1 MSIQEYIAA
10 QRANIASISQLPH
23 FSKIGNLTDRLY
35 EVGVTLVPNS
45 SPPHFGQLLL
55 ICHRSFLSAIT
66 LIGQAQPDDAASIS
80 RRAIEAAR
88 LALAVK
94 TNPENATQ
102 WVAYEKRLGR
112 WQARDRGEKPKP
124 LAPKLDLPRDHPIL
138 PDLEK
143 YLGVF
148 SDSAVH
154 FSPEYFGR
162 QHWIRD
168 ATRLEL
174 RYFTSDQR
182 AIECS
187 LITLIGIHGS
197 ILRIFDECLEGPFFS
212 DDQWMQIWKQTA
224 INGRSLAAPF
234 KPTEEPNGP

>member
-23 FSKIGNLTDRLY
+23 FSKLGDLTDRLY
-35 EVGVTLVPNS
+35 EVAVALVPKS

-55 ICHRSFLSAIT
+55 ICHRSFLSALT
-66 LIGQAQPDDAASIS
+66 LIGQAQSDDAAPIS

-94 TNPENATQ
+94 RNPENAIK
-102 WVAYEKRLGR
+102 WVAYEKRMER
-112 WQARDRGEKPKP
+112 WQTRDRGGKPKP

-143 YLGVF
+143 YLGIF
-148 SDSAVH
+148 SDSTVH
-154 FSPEYFGR
+154 LTPEYLGS
-162 QHWIRD
+162 QHWIRN

-197 ILRIFDECLEGPFFS
+197 ILRIFDECLDGPFFS
-212 DDQWMQIWKQTA
+212 DDQWMQLWKQTA
-224 INGRSLAAPF
+224 IYGRTLAAHF
-234 KPTEEPNGP
+234 KPTEEPNWP